1 MRAGR
6 SCFVL
11 ALMLTLS
18 VATIPYS
25 AQSQTVDDLKKQ
37 IENNAT
43 EIEKLNKEIAQ
54 FEAQLKTTTTQ
65 KNTLQNKINQLDLQ
79 RKKLQ
84 SSITVTQKQIS
95 TTEAQIQSLS
105 QDIRHKEITIGESK
119 AALAE
124 SMRRLVESE
133 SQPLALA
140 LLSSSDLASAWE
152 DAEQLGQLQ
161 DAVGAHMERLAAE
174 QKRLAESKSAAE
186 EKNKALTNQKKTLT
200 EQQGSLTATRQ
211 TQAELL
217 TETKKQE
224 STYQQILAQ
233 KKAQQASFEAALND
247 LQAKLDYVINPSQIT
262 PAKKGILSYPLDNV
276 RITQYFGNTAFAA
289 SGAYAGKGHNG
300 IDFAAPIGT
309 PIKAALAG
317 VVIGAGNTDAIKGC
331 YSFGKWV
338 MVKHSNGLNTMYAH
352 FSSISVSEGESVAT
366 GQVLGYSGETG
377 YATGP
382 HLHFGVYVSSATQ
395 IVTLGSATNAS
406 TPCAKARMPIV
417 PLSGY
422 LNPMQYL

>member
-1 MRAGR
+1 MSPR
-6 SCFVL
+6 L
-11 ALMLTLS
+11 AAAFLVGCIAAS
-18 VATIPYS
+18 PFFAY
-25 AQSQTVDDLKKQ
+25 AQSVDELRKQ
-37 IENNAT
+37 IDNNNAQ
-43 EIEKLNKEIAQ
+43 IEQLNKEIAQ

-84 SSITVTQKQIS
+84 SSIAVTQKQIS
-95 TTEAQIQSLS
+95 TTEAQISSLS
-105 QDIRHKEITIGESK
+105 QDIQHKEITIDESR

-124 SMRRLVESE
+124 SMRRLVETE
-133 SQPLALA
+133 SQPLIIAMLSSASLATAWQDADALA
-140 LLSSSDLASAWE
+140 
-152 DAEQLGQLQ
+152 QLQ
-161 DAVGAHMERLAAE
+161 EAVSVNMEKLAAE
-174 QKRLAESKSAAE
+174 QAALTESKNAAE
-186 EKNKALTNQKKTLT
+186 EKSRLLSNQKKTLT
-200 EQQGSLTATRQ
+200 EQQGSLTATRRS
-211 TQAELL
+211 QAELL
-217 TETKKQE
+217 AQTKQQE
-224 STYQQILAQ
+224 STYQTILAQ
-233 KKAQQASFEAALND
+233 KKAQQTAFEDALND
-247 LQAKLDYVINPSQIT
+247 LQAKLDYTINPSQIT
-262 PAKKGILSYPLDNV
+262 PARKGILSYPLDNV

-300 IDFAAPIGT
+300 IDFAAPLGT
-309 PIKAALAG
+309 PVKAALAG
-317 VVIGAGNTDAIKGC
+317 TVIGADDTDTVKGC

-352 FSSISVSEGESVAT
+352 FSQISVSQGQTVTT

-395 IVTLGSATNAS
+395 IITLGSATNSA
-406 TPCAKARMPIV
+406 TPCSKAVMPIV

>member
-1 MRAGR
+1 MSTTR
-6 SCFVL
+6 VL
-11 ALMLTLS
+11 TAVIVGLFLLPIAL
-18 VATIPYS
+18 A
-25 AQSQTVDDLKKQ
+25 AQSVDDLRKQ
-37 IENNAT
+37 IDNNSA

-84 SSITVTQKQIS
+84 SSITLTQKQIS
-95 TTEAQIQSLS
+95 TTQAQIQTLA
-105 QDIRHKEITIGESK
+105 QDIQYKEATIDESR

-124 SMRRLVESE
+124 SMRRLVETE
-133 SQPLALA
+133 SQPLVMTLLSAESLA
-140 LLSSSDLASAWE
+140 LAWE
-152 DAEQLGQLQ
+152 DADALQQLQ
-161 DAVGAHMERLAAE
+161 GAVAHNVQKLAAE
-174 QKRLAESKSAAE
+174 QKRLNESKTAAE
-186 EKNKALTNQKKTLT
+186 QKNELLVNQRKTLS
-200 EQQGSLTATRQ
+200 EQHGSLNATRQ
-211 TQAELL
+211 SQAELL
-217 TETKKQE
+217 AQTKKQE
-224 STYQQILAQ
+224 STYQTILAQ
-233 KKAQQASFEAALND
+233 KKAQQAAFEASLTD
-247 LQAKLDYVINPSQIT
+247 LQAKLNYTINPDQIT
-262 PAKKGILSYPLDNV
+262 PARRGILSYPLDGV

-309 PIKAALAG
+309 PVKAALAG
-317 VVIGAGNTDAIKGC
+317 VVIGAGNTDSVRGC

-352 FSSISVSEGESVAT
+352 FSSISVSQGETVAT

-395 IVTLGSATNAS
+395 IVTLGSVTKSSSACS
-406 TPCAKARMPIV
+406 KAVMPIV

>member
-1 MRAGR
+1 MSATRTLTVVMLGL
-6 SCFVL
+6 FLLPL
-11 ALMLTLS
+11 A
-18 VATIPYS
+18 AT
-25 AQSQTVDDLKKQ
+25 AQSVDELKKQ
-37 IENNAT
+37 IENNNAQ
-43 EIEKLNKEIAQ
+43 IEQLNKEIAQ

-95 TTEAQIQSLS
+95 TTQAQIQTLA
-105 QDIRHKEITIGESK
+105 QDIEHKEITIEESR
-119 AALAE
+119 AVLAG

-133 SQPLALA
+133 SQPLVLAILSAASLA
-140 LLSSSDLASAWE
+140 LAWE
-152 DAEQLGQLQ
+152 DADALGQLQ
-161 DAVGAHMERLAAE
+161 DAVGENMQKLAAE
-174 QKRLAESKSAAE
+174 QKRLNESKTAAE
-186 EKNKALTNQKKTLT
+186 QKSELLLDQKKTLS
-200 EQQGSLTATRQ
+200 EQQGSLNATRLS
-211 TQAELL
+211 QAELL
-217 TETKKQE
+217 AQTKKQE
-224 STYQQILAQ
+224 STYQTILAQ
-233 KKAQQASFEAALND
+233 KKAQQAAFEASLND
-247 LQAKLDYVINPSQIT
+247 LQAKLNYTINPDQIT
-262 PAKKGILSYPLDNV
+262 PARKGVLSYPLDNV

-300 IDFAAPIGT
+300 IDFAASVGT
-309 PIKAALAG
+309 PVKAALAG
-317 VVIGAGNTDAIKGC
+317 VVIGAGNTDTVKGC

-352 FSSISVSEGESVAT
+352 FSSISVSAGETVTT

-395 IVTLGSATNAS
+395 IVTLGSATNSA
-406 TPCAKARMPIV
+406 TPCSKATMPIV